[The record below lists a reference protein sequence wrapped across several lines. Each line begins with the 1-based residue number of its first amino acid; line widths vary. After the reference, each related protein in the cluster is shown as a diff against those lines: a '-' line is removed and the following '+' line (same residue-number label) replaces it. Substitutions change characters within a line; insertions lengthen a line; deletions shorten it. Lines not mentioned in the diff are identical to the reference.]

1 MSKIRSFKGG
11 MHPEYDGKELTAGC
25 SVVDAPLFEKYY
37 VILAENAGRPPK
49 PCVAKGD
56 KVCKYQQIA
65 EADGFVS
72 AHLHAP
78 VSGTVEGIVEVPGP
92 MGGNVQAVVIAS
104 DGEERGEPPFECW
117 ENWQEK
123 SGGELMTRIRE
134 AGIVGM
140 GGAAFP
146 SHVKL
151 SVPPGKKV
159 DTIIINGAECEP
171 YLTADHRLMAELP
184 RKIVT
189 GAAIMGKII
198 NVSNIV
204 IGVEENKPDAIAALE
219 AACAGTSVRVQ
230 VLAAR
235 YPQGAEK
242 QLIYAVTGRCV
253 PSGGLPF
260 DAGCVV
266 QNTGSAAAVYD
277 AVLLGIPLIERVVTV
292 SGEAV
297 KRPGNFRLRI
307 GTPVIEAVKLAGG
320 ITEEPGKLIFGGPMM
335 GFAQRSFDVPI
346 AKNTSGVLLLPPGR
360 ALNFSSAPCIR
371 CGRCVEVCPM
381 KLTPC
386 LLCAAIEGGRFDLA
400 LIGHVMDCLECGA
413 CAYVCPS
420 RRPLVQQFRRA
431 KSELR
436 KKK

>member
-11 MHPEYDGKELTAGC
+11 MHPEYDGKELTDSC
-25 SVVDAPLFEKYY
+25 CVIEAPLLEKYY
-37 VILAENAGRPPK
+37 VVLAENAGRPPK
-49 PCVAKGD
+49 PCVTAGD
-56 KVCKYQQIA
+56 KVRKYQLIA

-72 AHLHAP
+72 ADLHAP
-78 VSGTVEGIVEVPGP
+78 TSGTVEGIVDVPGP
-92 MGGNVQAVVIAS
+92 MGGSVQAVVIVS
-104 DGEERGEPPFECW
+104 DGNDHGSAPFDCW
-117 ENWQEK
+117 EKWQEK
-123 SGGELMTRIRE
+123 SGTELLERIRK

-151 SVPPGKKV
+151 AVPPGKKV
-159 DTIIINGAECEP
+159 DTLIINGAECEP
-171 YLTADHRLMAELP
+171 YLTADHRLMAEYP
-184 RKIVT
+184 QKVIT
-189 GAAIMGKII
+189 GAAVMGKLLD
-198 NVSNIV
+198 VSNII
-204 IGVEENKPDAIAALE
+204 IGVEDNKPDAVAALE
-219 AACAGTSVRVQ
+219 MASGGSSVRVQ
-230 VLAAR
+230 LLEVR

-242 QLIYAVTGRCV
+242 QLIYAVTGRSV
-253 PSGGLPF
+253 PPGGLPF

-266 QNTGSAAAVYD
+266 QNAGSAAAVSD
-277 AVLLGIPLIERVVTV
+277 AVLLGIPLIERIVTV

-297 KRPGNFRLRI
+297 RSPGNFKLRL

-320 ITEEPGKLIFGGPMM
+320 ITEEPGKLILGGPMM

-346 AKNTSGVLLLPPGR
+346 AKNTSGILLLPPKA
-360 ALNFSSAPCIR
+360 ALNFSSSPCIR

-381 KLTPC
+381 KLMPC
-386 LLCAAIEGGRFDLA
+386 LLCASIEGGRFDLA
-400 LIGHVMDCLECGA
+400 LKDHVMDCLECGA

-436 KKK
+436 KKR